1 MPEHT
6 SFVSYLL
13 GLFPALGH
21 NAHLFGRMLM
31 SKEAVSEHHLEP
43 LTTSLLVMLLIIGLA
58 LAVRPK
64 LKDVGEAVVPETK
77 LSLRTFLEVFVG
89 RFYDITKDIMGP
101 RRARKYFPLIGTCAL
116 FIFFANVLGLV
127 PGLLPPTASL
137 NITLGCALFVFVY
150 YNYQGLKEN
159 GFGYIKHLFGPWLGA
174 PYVVINLIIFVVEAL
189 SVFVI
194 RPMTL
199 ALRLMINM
207 TVDHL
212 VVSTFLG
219 LFALFVPLPAMVLG
233 VIVIVVQT
241 LVFCLLASVYLA
253 LSTEHE
259 EHH

>member
-21 NAHLFGRMLM
+21 NAHLFGQMML
-31 SKEAVSEHHLEP
+31 SKEPVAEHHLEP
-43 LTTSLLVMLLIIGLA
+43 LLTALLVMLLIIGLA

-64 LKDVGEAVVPETK
+64 LKNVGEAVVPETK

-89 RFYDITKDIMGP
+89 SFYNITKDIMGAK
-101 RRARKYFPLIGTCAL
+101 RARRYFPLIGTCAL
-116 FIFFANVLGLV
+116 FIFFANLLGLV
-127 PGLLPPTASL
+127 PGMLPPTSSL
-137 NITLGCALFVFVY
+137 NITLGCALFVFCY

-159 GFGYIKHLFGPWLGA
+159 GFGYIKHLFGPWLGV
-174 PYVVINLIIFVVEAL
+174 PYLPINVIIFLVESL

-212 VVSTFLG
+212 VVGTFLG
-219 LFALFVPLPAMVLG
+219 LFALFVPLPAMLLG

-241 LVFCLLASVYLA
+241 LVFCLLSSVYIS

>member
-1 MPEHT
+1 M
-6 SFVSYLL
+6 SYLL
-13 GLFPALGH
+13 QLFPALGH
-21 NAHLFGRMLM
+21 NAHLFGQMLL
-31 SKEAVSEHHLEP
+31 SKQPVSEHHLEP
-43 LTTSLLVMLLIIGLA
+43 LMTAFLVMLVIMLLGL
-58 LAVRPK
+58 LVRPA
-64 LKDVGEAVVPETK
+64 LKDVGQAVVPETK

-89 RFYDITKDIMGP
+89 RFYDIAKDIMGP

-137 NITLGCALFVFVY
+137 NITLGCALFVFLY

-174 PYVVINLIIFVVEAL
+174 AYIPINVIIFLVEAL

-212 VVSTFLG
+212 VVGTFLG
-219 LFALFVPLPAMVLG
+219 LFALLVPLPAMILG

-241 LVFCLLASVYLA
+241 LVFCLLSSVYLA